1 MVLKNESQFSWALNT
16 SSEGP
21 KTQVATWNKQYSII
35 LQIVETCD
43 HSQNLSFGLHVSVAG
58 HETWVQLAS
67 LTSSAKPLPATWQI
81 INSFVLIVN
90 DNKSW
95 IIYSSWLVDC
105 PYILKLAILP
115 NQVHQFPQFLLLW
128 NLQREAAHKGGQWK
142 MHFLITPQ
150 SPKSKIYCIHY
161 FKGFC
166 PVTKVVCG
174 ATTGWHS
181 F

>member
-1 MVLKNESQFSWALNT
+1 MYPQSLVSINILCWWTRKDTILAPVQIWSDIWLFSIHQTPPPSIISADHTKQNESCQNLLNSYHLGEVVSWCISDLWFSKDESQFSWALNT

-35 LQIVETCD
+35 LQIVETWN

-90 DNKSW
+90 DNKS
-95 IIYSSWLVDC
+95 
-105 PYILKLAILP
+105 
-115 NQVHQFPQFLLLW
+115 
-128 NLQREAAHKGGQWK
+128 
-142 MHFLITPQ
+142 
-150 SPKSKIYCIHY
+150 
-161 FKGFC
+161 
-166 PVTKVVCG
+166 
-174 ATTGWHS
+174 
-181 F
+181 